1 MRVQKILI
9 YLNFQAN
16 ISFYNERCISKL
28 RLKMCCILLL
38 FNLHKITSQNT
49 KGDNNASDRQVVSFK
64 NSLSISLKIEMSFS
78 SLQ

>member
-1 MRVQKILI
+1 MRVIHLSKFCSK
-9 YLNFQAN
+9 YK
-16 ISFYNERCISKL
+16 FYNERCISKL